1 MFKEVSTKPKFI
13 KVNDSNKIVL
23 QIIFFIDNNLNDQ
36 IKNNLIKRLL
46 ITSNSKYKT
55 NQEFRTHMRELSI
68 IDYNL
73 DIKYFVN
80 KTAFIF
86 NMAIPNEGL
95 LEDYNMEACFE
106 FLHDNIF
113 NPYVTNE
120 EFFEDNFNLEKDY
133 LYNYKNNYLQNINNI
148 IDEEGM
154 KAINEIEKIYLTNE
168 EKLNLIKLSSSK
180 ELYNYYKKNLK
191 ENSYITFI
199 FGNLE
204 YKNKI
209 AKLYNKYFKQKNK
222 KVILNIENFKSL
234 KTVDYNLKSVH
245 INYNE
250 TVLKLIYQIE
260 NLKEEELILLD
271 TLYYFLNSRENNLVF
286 DVLRNKHHLV
296 YTSNVYENR
305 KHGYIEMD
313 VFLNQDDIGKAKKLI
328 TEVIENIK
336 IETNFEI
343 YKKRLL
349 MALRYDI
356 RSNHDNI
363 YNHVRELILKNI
375 SDTYILKEKY
385 KIIKNIDCK
394 KMKSFLQRFKLIKEI
409 IMIGDKDDK
418 KNNSKK

>member
-73 DIKYFVN
+73 DIKYFIN

-133 LYNYKNNYLQNINNI
+133 LYNYKKNYLQNINNI

-222 KVILNIENFKSL
+222 KVILNIEIFKSL

-286 DVLRNKHHLV
+286 DVLRNKNHLV

-313 VFLNQDDIGKAKKLI
+313 IFLNQADIGKAKKLI

-336 IETNFEI
+336 IETNFKI